1 MRPKDTLAASL
12 IVLVWGMSVQAHE
25 WTVQKMA
32 SRESGGWAVY
42 CGAHLGGYDDQGRL
56 LSSLEVAVSTW
67 TINRRIER
75 GDADPL
81 APVVSGWGRV
91 SDGRSRLS
99 AVPTF
104 GETCEQRA
112 LWIPEPE
119 GGDSTDSGGG
129 ASSSSDGDDGGDHDD
144 GTDDDCDA
152 TAPDV
157 PGGGE
162 TPDDDCDE
170 PGDDDPIDPGDDGAV
185 VWSCAPNPN
194 EYRVVYQWGAQSGRQ
209 EAWLHSSE
217 IYEYDGTARAPS
229 ERAGFYWPDYPEEL
243 FASDDALSI
252 RLIFAGMGALH
263 PFDTR
268 RAQFHHTSQR
278 FTFDFGRATL
288 QALEKCLD
296 DHRRGG
302 RLDLGGSPEPA
313 GVARTWHLPTGR
325 H

>member
-1 MRPKDTLAASL
+1 MTPRETLAAAL
-12 IVLVWGMSVQAHE
+12 IALVWGASAQAHE

-42 CGAHLGGYDDQGRL
+42 CGAHLGGYDNDGRL

-67 TINRRIER
+67 TINTRVER
-75 GDADPL
+75 GDTDPL

-91 SDGRSRLS
+91 SDGQSRPS

-112 LWIPEPE
+112 LWVPEPE
-119 GGDSTDSGGG
+119 GGDS
-129 ASSSSDGDDGGDHDD
+129 GDA
-144 GTDDDCDA
+144 DDDNGNGCDA

-162 TPDDDCDE
+162 TPDEDCDE
-170 PGDDDPIDPGDDGAV
+170 PGGDDPIDPGDGGAV

-194 EYRVVYQWGAQSGRQ
+194 EYRVVYQWGAENGRE

-229 ERAGFYWPDYPEEL
+229 ERAGFYWPDYPAEL
-243 FASDDALSI
+243 FGSDDAVSI

-288 QALEKCLD
+288 RALEKCLD

-302 RLDLGGSPEPA
+302 RLDLGGTPEA
-313 GVARTWHLPTGR
+313 AAVARTWHLPTGLR
-325 H
+325 